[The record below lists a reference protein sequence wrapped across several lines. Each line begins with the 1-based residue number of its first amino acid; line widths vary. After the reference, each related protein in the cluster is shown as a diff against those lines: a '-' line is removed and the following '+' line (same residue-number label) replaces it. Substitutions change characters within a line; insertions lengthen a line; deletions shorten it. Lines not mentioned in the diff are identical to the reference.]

1 MKNKKPIYRRR
12 KITLKNGS
20 KFFFLNFFFRIL
32 PNGQILWPWIQH
44 ASLHVVWR
52 HPSVQN
58 MLPVSLSQNGNAC
71 SVFVADTSI
80 VALSLCVW
88 NEIIVVIHVA
98 CSRSV
103 WCNTAANVYMLLGVA
118 VSRIT
123 QTNIRIRKRD
133 NTTRWEAAAKPGQGH
148 GWTPQVTLWHCYV
161 LFSLP
166 KLTLFVNYCYFVI
179 LDNISKFI

>member
-1 MKNKKPIYRRR
+1 M
-12 KITLKNGS
+12 
-20 KFFFLNFFFRIL
+20 
-32 PNGQILWPWIQH
+32 
-44 ASLHVVWR
+44 
-52 HPSVQN
+52 VQN
-58 MLPVSLSQNGNAC
+58 FSFLIFFQNSTKWSNSVAMNTACLLTCCVASPECPEHVASLSQNGSAC

-133 NTTRWEAAAKPGQGH
+133 NTTRLEAAAKPVQGH
-148 GWTPQVTLWHCYV
+148 EWTPQVTLWHCY
-161 LFSLP
+161 LLSSLP